1 MSLHRRWMLA
11 AALFTLAVTA
21 LFGLFAMAFVY
32 TVEDRFFE
40 RLLQQEAQA
49 QREHHRT
56 HGRWAPTRADFLVVH
71 DSAAS
76 LPPEVAQVL
85 AQEPRRRELAGRD
98 GRHYHLLA
106 LEAPGSAPWLV
117 AEVSQQLV
125 VRPIRTE
132 LLGWL
137 AGWGLVTVALALGLG
152 WGLARRVSG
161 PLERLA
167 NRVAMAVPATPGS
180 TTAGALPGGPAP
192 GGAVQDEV
200 TELARAFDA
209 LLARTHDFIARE
221 QAFTREA
228 SHELRTPLAVL
239 QLGIQRLQAHTDLP
253 AEAQA
258 TLTTLYAATQWM
270 QQTVEALLTLAREV
284 ERGAQTHAPVALL
297 PLLEQWVLA
306 HAEWLD
312 AQALTLDLQLDR
324 HARLPLPAPVLQL
337 VLACLLGNAFT
348 HGRAGGRVSVHFD
361 GQALCIENPSRSDEA
376 RADEDAP
383 RNGHGFGLVLVQ
395 RLLGAA
401 GGQLQFE
408 QAHGHTRA
416 RVLA

>member
-11 AALFTLAVTA
+11 LALFTLAVTA

-49 QREHHRT
+49 QRAHRSA
-56 HGRWAPTRADFLVVH
+56 HGRWGPTGADFLAVH
-71 DSAAS
+71 ENASS

-85 AQEPRRRELAGRD
+85 AQEPGRRELAGRD
-98 GRHYHLLA
+98 GRHYHVLP
-106 LEAPGSAPWLV
+106 LEAPGRAPWLV

-125 VRPIRTE
+125 VRPIRGE

-137 AGWGLVTVALALGLG
+137 AGWGLAMVALALGLG
-152 WGLARRVSG
+152 GWLARRVSR
-161 PLERLA
+161 PLETLA
-167 NRVAMAVPATPGS
+167 RRVATAVPAPHSAAAATP
-180 TTAGALPGGPAP
+180 AQPNQPAT
-192 GGAVQDEV
+192 DEAAEV
-200 TELARAFDA
+200 ARAFDA

-239 QLGIQRLQAHTDLP
+239 QLGIQRLQGDTALP
-253 AEAQA
+253 AGAQA
-258 TLTTLYAATQWM
+258 ALATLWAATQWM
-270 QQTVEALLTLAREV
+270 QQTVEALLALARET
-284 ERGAQTHAPVALL
+284 ERGAMAHAPVALL
-297 PLLEQWVLA
+297 PLVEQWVLA
-306 HAEWLD
+306 HAAWLD
-312 AQALTLDLQLDR
+312 TQALTLDLQLDR
-324 HARLPLPAPVLQL
+324 QARLALPAPVLQL
-337 VLACLLGNAFT
+337 VLASLLGNAFT
-348 HGRAGGRVSVHFD
+348 HGRAGGRVTVAFD
-361 GQALCIENPSRSDEA
+361 GQALCIENPSRNGDTPAGE
-376 RADEDAP
+376 EAP
-383 RNGHGFGLVLVQ
+383 RSGHGFGLALVQ

-408 QAHGHTRA
+408 QANGLTRA